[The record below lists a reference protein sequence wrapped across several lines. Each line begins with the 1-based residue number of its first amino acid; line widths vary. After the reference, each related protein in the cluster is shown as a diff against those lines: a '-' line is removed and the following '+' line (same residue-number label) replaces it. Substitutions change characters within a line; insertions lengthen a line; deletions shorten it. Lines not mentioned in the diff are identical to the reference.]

1 MKYISSF
8 IVLFFVHACCFA
20 QTIEGDRLLD
30 LPGRSVKDPLFATL
44 KKQETFYTD
53 AWDEHFTIYI
63 STEAGMI
70 NSFEL
75 QNGKLRYGSATE
87 RYGRYANLLPL
98 QLKWTMDRAAFESKL
113 GAPTLVST
121 KMNFSDYQY
130 GNWQLR
136 IFFEGDK
143 PVSIE
148 YKPRIKPAAVQPVAV
163 TPANTKIVSQS
174 ETNKTPAPVSKPA
187 AVKTGSLI
195 RLVNDN
201 KAELN
206 WELFKNMINNYKS
219 LSQFAG
225 TDSVDYIGEVYYG
238 SLAKVEGF
246 DRTAIKRRKRDN
258 KWYFDAFKKIKN
270 DDKKAADIFFALYDG
285 IKNTIKAN
293 VGDDFILAS
302 KGGDSI
308 RKSPVNWMAMWTLY
322 SGNKTFTPGLGK
334 VQVVL
339 LLSGL
344 KTFMKE
350 NEMDYTL
357 KLYIC
362 DPDVK
367 IDFFTWDTPKN

>member
-1 MKYISSF
+1 MKYITSF
-8 IVLFFVHACCFA
+8 IVFFFIHVCCFA
-20 QTIEGDRLLD
+20 QIIEGDRLLD
-30 LPGRSVKDPLFATL
+30 LPGKSTKDPMFTLL

-53 AWDEHFTIYI
+53 AWDEDFTIYI
-63 STEAGMI
+63 GTDAGMI
-70 NSFEL
+70 ISVEL

-87 RYGRYANLLPL
+87 RYGRYANTLPL

-121 KMNFSDYQY
+121 KMNFSDYQS

-148 YKPRIKPAAVQPVAV
+148 YKPRNKPAAAALVA
-163 TPANTKIVSQS
+163 ASASTKIVTQPGA
-174 ETNKTPAPVSKPA
+174 NKPPA
-187 AVKTGSLI
+187 AVSTLPDVKAGSLI

-201 KAELN
+201 KAELD

-219 LSQFAG
+219 LSKFAG
-225 TDSVDYIGEVYYG
+225 TDSVDYIGEVYYS
-238 SLAKVEGF
+238 SLAKAEGF

-258 KWYFDAFKKIKN
+258 KWYFDAFIKIKN
-270 DDKKAADIFFALYDG
+270 DDKKAANIFYAMYDG

-308 RKSPVNWMAMWTLY
+308 RNSPVNWMAMWTLY

-344 KTFMKE
+344 KSFMKE

-367 IDFFTWDTPKN
+367 IDFFTWDTPRN